1 MKSSNLSNLL
11 LVAMIFLCVV
21 LGCKS
26 AAEKERD
33 RQLKEQRQQQSQQK
47 LKTSDLIK
55 SLKPMADEWAKLAPP
70 LKLVKDPY
78 IKGKMVIVYRRA
90 DDINELHEND
100 VVGLGELHAQTP
112 AEVQTVIQTDCFQ
125 VKRGSYVT
133 QDSEQKK
140 IPAYISECEVALIDL
155 SQPATIFRKKFENT
169 KLLDEINS
177 KSVNWETIKEKNK
190 VVAPEPQGEIRDFL
204 LSLPR
209 K

>member
-1 MKSSNLSNLL
+1 MQSSNLSNLL
-11 LVAMIFLCVV
+11 LVAMIFLFAV

-47 LKTSDLIK
+47 QKTSDLIK
-55 SLKPMADEWAKLAPP
+55 SLEPMADEWAKLAPP

-78 IKGKMVIVYRRA
+78 LKGKMVIVYRRA

-100 VVGLGELHAQTP
+100 VIGLGELHAQTP
-112 AEVQTVIQTDCFQ
+112 AEVQTDCFQ
-125 VKRGSYVT
+125 LRRGSYVT

-140 IPAYISECEVALIDL
+140 IPAYVSECEVAIIDL

-177 KSVNWETIKEKNK
+177 THVSWETIKEKNK